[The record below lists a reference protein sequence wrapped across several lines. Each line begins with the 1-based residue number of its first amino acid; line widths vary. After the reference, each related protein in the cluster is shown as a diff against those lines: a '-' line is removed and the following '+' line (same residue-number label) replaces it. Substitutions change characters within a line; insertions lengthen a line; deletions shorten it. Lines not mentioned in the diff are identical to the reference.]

1 MNSPFLTLLELAEC
15 RECSLVV
22 AEDGYKDQVIQTG
35 LGPGQLDPPAREL
48 RTINSYIRF
57 ILIIYPNN

>member
-1 MNSPFLTLLELAEC
+1 M
-15 RECSLVV
+15 V

-48 RTINSYIRF
+48 RTITIKETVLREGVVN
-57 ILIIYPNN
+57 ILGVGFKI